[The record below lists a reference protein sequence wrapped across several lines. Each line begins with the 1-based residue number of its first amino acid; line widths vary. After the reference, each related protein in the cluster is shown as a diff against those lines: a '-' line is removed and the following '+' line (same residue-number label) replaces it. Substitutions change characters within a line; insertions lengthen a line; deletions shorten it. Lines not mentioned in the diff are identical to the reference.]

1 MESPTGIASAARG
14 KIMTRISASLVV
26 VLLLTCI
33 PVLAQSD
40 EEGCKDH
47 PMFSRFPNTH
57 LAGCQ
62 SIQFDMRAFPTGPAD
77 ADGVTK
83 PVEVEGPVQWL
94 DYQLNDG
101 ATPPSGLQIM
111 RNFENAAKKAGGTI
125 EGQYPGWCK
134 AYYDGER
141 MPRMGNNCT
150 SYALTMK
157 FVSAG
162 KETWAFLQVGA
173 EDGHYLLT
181 ISEREAMKQEI
192 SVNALADKLTKDGF
206 VSLYINFDTGKATI
220 KPDSAQTLDDAAA
233 ALKLAADLKVE
244 IAGHTDNVGS
254 PEANMKLS
262 QDRAQSVMAAL
273 VARGVMAERLT
284 AKGYGQTAPIADN
297 RTEDGRA
304 KNRRVEL
311 VKK

>member
-1 MESPTGIASAARG
+1 MPVVVAAVWLIASAP
-14 KIMTRISASLVV
+14 L
-26 VLLLTCI
+26 
-33 PVLAQSD
+33 LAQQD
-40 EEGCKDH
+40 AEGCKDY
-47 PMFSRFPNTH
+47 PLFTRFPNTY
-57 LAGCQ
+57 LAECETL
-62 SIQFDMRAFPTGPAD
+62 QFDLRAFPTGPANQ
-77 ADGVTK
+77 DGITK

-101 ATPPSGLQIM
+101 ATPPSGLQLM

-150 SYALTMK
+150 SYGLTMK
-157 FVSAG
+157 FVRGG
-162 KETWAFLQVGA
+162 KETWAFLQAGTD
-173 EDGHYLLT
+173 DGHYLLT
-181 ISEREAMKQEI
+181 ISEREGMKQDIAVTE
-192 SVNALADKLTKDGF
+192 LADNLAKAGF
-206 VSLYINFDTGKATI
+206 VSLYVNFDTGKATI

-233 ALKLAADLKVE
+233 ALKMAADLKVE
-244 IAGHTDNVGS
+244 VAGHTDNVGA
-254 PEANMKLS
+254 PEANLKLS
-262 QDRAQSVMAAL
+262 QERAQAVMAAL
-273 VARGVMAERLT
+273 VERGIPAARLT

-297 RTEDGRA
+297 RTDDGRA